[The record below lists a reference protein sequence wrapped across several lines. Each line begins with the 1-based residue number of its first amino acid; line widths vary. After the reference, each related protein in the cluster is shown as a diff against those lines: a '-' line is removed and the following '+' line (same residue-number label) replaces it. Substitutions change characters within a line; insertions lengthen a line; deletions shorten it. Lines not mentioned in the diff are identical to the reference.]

1 MKVKKRETIIQEK
14 TIKLKNKD
22 EYKELVNNNYNELS
36 DDDDLFHDLEIN
48 EQPKLQDKEAIKDE
62 DVDNAFFINQLI

>member
-36 DDDDLFHDLEIN
+36 DDDDLFHDLEMN
-48 EQPKLQDKEAIKDE
+48 E
-62 DVDNAFFINQLI
+62 